1 MTIKRPLRR
10 VGWIA
15 LSIAIFAIL
24 LLAGFRLAAVLRET
38 ETGPALAA
46 GKGTFVPGDDI
57 QMHVRIAGPAD
68 GPVVVLIHGTAAWSE
83 TWFEVSALLA
93 AHGYRAVAVDLPPF
107 GLSEKPASGA
117 YGPERQARRVAAA
130 LDKFGIGQ
138 TVLVG
143 HSFGG
148 GATVEL
154 AFRYPEHTAALVLVD
169 AALGLTEPTPRADDA
184 PSFNRQVLSILPLRD
199 AIVSATFTNP
209 LLTGWGLKQF
219 IKNDDLAPPERVA
232 IYVLPLAMRGMTRA
246 VGDWLVGDLL
256 APHPA
261 AWFHEEMRYK
271 LFKRPVLIV
280 WGAEDSVT
288 PLVQGQHL
296 QGLFPNATLRVMA
309 NVNHIPHVEDMP
321 TFGKHLLT
329 FLARVTGKPMSN

>member
-1 MTIKRPLRR
+1 MTIRRPLRL
-10 VGWIA
+10 VGWA
-15 LSIAIFAIL
+15 VLGVAVLVVL
-24 LLAGFRLAAVLRET
+24 LLAGFRVAAALRET
-38 ETGPALAA
+38 KTGTTLAA
-46 GKGTFVPGDDI
+46 GKGQFVPAEDI

-68 GPVVVLIHGTAAWSE
+68 GPVVVLIPGTAAWSE

-107 GLSEKPASGA
+107 GLSEKPASHI
-117 YGPERQARRVAAA
+117 YGPERQAQRLAAA
-130 LDKFGIGQ
+130 LDSLGIGQ
-138 TVLVG
+138 AVLVG

-169 AALGLTEPTPRADDA
+169 AALGLTEPVPRADDA
-184 PSFNRQVLSILPLRD
+184 PSLTGQILSIRPLRD

-219 IKNDDLAPPERVA
+219 IKNDDLATPERVA
-232 IYVLPLAMRGMTRA
+232 IYALPLAMQGATPA
-246 VGDWLVGDLL
+246 VGDWLTGDLL

-261 AWFHEEMRYK
+261 AWFREEMRYK
-271 LFKRPVLIV
+271 LFKQQVLII
-280 WGAEDSVT
+280 WGEEDSVT
-288 PLVQGQHL
+288 PLIQGQHL

-309 NVNHIPHVEDMP
+309 NVDHIPHVEDMP
-321 TFGKHLLT
+321 TFGKHLLR
-329 FLARVTGKPMSN
+329 FLARVTGKPMPK